1 MEKELIASNAAS
13 WTQKHMRVG
22 ALLEEIED
30 LRRRNAVLSEQNG
43 LLKASLSASNA
54 TRLQAFD
61 ALARLQTG
69 AEG

>member
-1 MEKELIASNAAS
+1 MENEVIINNAAS
-13 WTQKHMRVG
+13 WTQKHIRVG

-30 LRRRNAVLSEQNG
+30 LRRRNAVLNEQNA
-43 LLKASLSASNA
+43 LLKVSLSASNA

-69 AEG
+69 AEA

>member
-1 MEKELIASNAAS
+1 MEAELIISNAAS

-30 LRRRNAVLSEQNG
+30 LRRRNAVLREQNA
-43 LLKASLSASNA
+43 LLRVSLGAANA

-69 AEG
+69 AEA